1 MSNHPVRI
9 SLYIANIIY
18 KFGGTESYTANLIEA
33 LQKVFSGS
41 HITVITEYWPE
52 TERLTSSQLVLRLNQ
67 AYGTKITEDTVSV
80 EYIPSKQQRGRWD
93 TVLFQRQL
101 HAITREYDLFF
112 YCSRGLLT
120 GKAKKNVA
128 IIHFPMDRKIT
139 FPTYQKLPLLK
150 PLAAHTDKEFMAKYD
165 YFFPNSHFTAHWLN
179 EKWGIPEEKVHVL
192 YPPVTLI
199 ASSKLQ
205 NVKQRNNIF
214 VCSRIE
220 KSKKIEDLI
229 RAFSDSDFL
238 NKNCT
243 LTVAGSIKNESPEYI
258 RHLQAINP
266 KVTFVFEPSREQIEE
281 LFLKATIFWHAK
293 GFGETD
299 PYQMEHFG
307 ITTVEA
313 MSAGCIPVVIN
324 KGGQVEIVTEGC
336 GFKWDT
342 LEELVHYTE
351 RLCKTEVDSSAM
363 ISCAQQ
369 RSSAF
374 SKEAF
379 ANQLK
384 DFFASK
390 NLV

>member
-1 MSNHPVRI
+1 MKI
-9 SLYIANIIY
+9 ALYIANVIY
-18 KFGGTESYTANLIEA
+18 KFGGTESYTANLMEA
-33 LQKVFSGS
+33 LQRVFPSGVLS
-41 HITVITEYWPE
+41 VITEHWPE
-52 TERLTSSQLVLRLNQ
+52 TEKLDNRQLVGRLNE
-67 AYGTKITEDTVSV
+67 AYGTRILADRVAV
-80 EYIPSKQQRGRWD
+80 EYIPSRPQRSRLD
-93 TVLFQRQL
+93 TVLFQRRL
-101 HAITREYDLFF
+101 HSITRTFDLFF

-128 IIHFPMDRKIT
+128 IIHFPMDKKIT
-139 FPTYQKLPLLK
+139 FPTYQKIPLLK
-150 PLAAHTDKEFMAKYD
+150 PLAVRTDKEFVNGYD
-165 YFFPNSHFTAHWLN
+165 WFFPNSQFTAHWLK
-179 EKWGIPEEKVHVL
+179 EKWDVPEEKVQVL

-199 ASSKLQ
+199 STPEGLESKEKNSIL
-205 NVKQRNNIF
+205 

-229 RAFSDSDFL
+229 HAFSTSGYL

-258 RHLQAINP
+258 AQLKALNP
-266 KVTFVFEPSREQIEE
+266 KVNFVFDPSRREIED
-281 LFLKATIFWHAK
+281 LYRKSSIFWHAK
-293 GFGETD
+293 GYGESD

-342 LEELVHYTE
+342 LEELVSFTE
-351 RLCKTEVDSSAM
+351 QICGGSFDEKKITRE
-363 ISCAQQ
+363 AQN
-369 RSSAF
+369 RSKDF

-379 ANQLK
+379 TNQLR

-390 NLV
+390 NLL

>member
-9 SLYIANIIY
+9 SLYITNIIY

-33 LQKVFSGS
+33 LQRVFPESR
-41 HITVITEYWPE
+41 ITVVTEHWPK
-52 TERLTSSQLVLRLNQ
+52 TEKLNGGQLVQRLNQ
-67 AYGTKITEDTVSV
+67 AYGTEITEDTVSV
-80 EYIPSKQQRGRWD
+80 AYIPSKPQRGRLD
-93 TVLFQRQL
+93 TVIFQRRL
-101 HAITREYDLFF
+101 HAITREHDLFF

-128 IIHFPMDRKIT
+128 IIHFPMDKKIT
-139 FPTYQKLPLLK
+139 FPTYQKIPLLK

-165 YFFPNSHFTAHWLN
+165 YFFPNSQFTAHWLK
-179 EKWGIPEEKVHVL
+179 EKWDVPEEKVQVL

-229 RAFSDSDFL
+229 QAFSSSDYL

-342 LEELVHYTE
+342 LEELVSFTE
-351 RLCKTEVDSSAM
+351 QICGGSFDEEKITRE
-363 ISCAQQ
+363 AQN
-369 RSSAF
+369 RSKDF

-379 ANQLK
+379 TNQLR

-390 NLV
+390 NLL

>member
-9 SLYIANIIY
+9 SLYITNIIY

-41 HITVITEYWPE
+41 HITVITEHWPK
-52 TERLTSSQLVLRLNQ
+52 TEKLNGGQLVQRLNQ
-67 AYGTKITEDTVSV
+67 AYGTEITEDTVSV
-80 EYIPSKQQRGRWD
+80 AYIPSKPQRGRLD
-93 TVLFQRQL
+93 TVIFQRRL
-101 HAITREYDLFF
+101 HAVTREHDLFF

-120 GKAKKNVA
+120 GRARKNVA
-128 IIHFPMDRKIT
+128 IIHFPMDKKIT
-139 FPTYQKLPLLK
+139 FPTYQKIPVLK
-150 PLAAHTDKEFMAKYD
+150 PLAVRTDKEFMAKYD
-165 YFFPNSHFTAHWLN
+165 YFFPNSQFTAHWLK
-179 EKWGIPEEKVHVL
+179 EKWDVPEEKVHVL

-205 NVKQRNNIF
+205 NVKQRNSIF

-229 RAFSDSDFL
+229 QAFSDSDFL

-324 KGGQVEIVTEGC
+324 KGGQVEIVTEDC

-342 LEELVHYTE
+342 LEELVSFTE
-351 RLCKTEVDSSAM
+351 QICGGSFDEEKITRE
-363 ISCAQQ
+363 AQN
-369 RSSAF
+369 RSKDF

-379 ANQLK
+379 TNQLR

-390 NLV
+390 NLL

>member
-1 MSNHPVRI
+1 MQI

-33 LQKVFSGS
+33 LQRVFPSGVLS
-41 HITVITEYWPE
+41 VITEHWPE
-52 TERLTSSQLVLRLNQ
+52 TEKLNGGQLVQRLNQ
-67 AYGTKITEDTVSV
+67 AYGTEITEDTVSV
-80 EYIPSKQQRGRWD
+80 AYIPSKPQRGRLD
-93 TVLFQRQL
+93 TVIFQRRL
-101 HAITREYDLFF
+101 HAVTREHDLFF

-139 FPTYQKLPLLK
+139 FPTYQKIPVLK

-165 YFFPNSHFTAHWLN
+165 YFFPNSQFTAHWLK
-179 EKWGIPEEKVHVL
+179 EKWDVPEEKVHVL

-199 ASSKLQ
+199 AGRGLQ
-205 NVKQRNNIF
+205 NVKQRNSIF

-229 RAFSDSDFL
+229 QAFSDSDFL

-342 LEELVHYTE
+342 LEELVSFTE
-351 RLCKTEVDSSAM
+351 QICGGSFDEEKITRE
-363 ISCAQQ
+363 AQN
-369 RSSAF
+369 RSKDF

-379 ANQLK
+379 TNQLR

-390 NLV
+390 NLL

>member
-1 MSNHPVRI
+1 MKI
-9 SLYIANIIY
+9 ALYIANVIY
-18 KFGGTESYTANLIEA
+18 KFGGTESYTANLMEA
-33 LQKVFSGS
+33 LQRVFPSGVLS
-41 HITVITEYWPE
+41 VITEHWPE
-52 TERLTSSQLVLRLNQ
+52 TEKLDSGQLVLRLNE
-67 AYGTKITEDTVSV
+67 AYGTKLVASGVRV
-80 EYIPSKQQRGRWD
+80 EYIRSKSQRGRVD
-93 TVLFQRQL
+93 TVLFQRKL
-101 HAITREYDLFF
+101 HSITRKFDLFF

-120 GKAKKNVA
+120 GRARKNIA
-128 IIHFPMDRKIT
+128 IIHFPMDKKIT
-139 FPTYQKLPLLK
+139 FPTYQKIPLLK
-150 PLAAHTDKEFMAKYD
+150 PLAVRTDKEFMAKYD
-165 YFFPNSHFTAHWLN
+165 YFFPNSQFTAHWLK
-179 EKWGIPEEKVHVL
+179 EKWDVPEEKVQVL

-229 RAFSDSDFL
+229 QAFSSSDYL

-324 KGGQVEIVTEGC
+324 KGGQVEIVKEDC

-342 LEELVHYTE
+342 LEELVSFTE
-351 RLCKTEVDSSAM
+351 QICGGSFDEEKITRE
-363 ISCAQQ
+363 AQN
-369 RSSAF
+369 RSKDF

-379 ANQLK
+379 TNQLR

-390 NLV
+390 NLL

>member
-1 MSNHPVRI
+1 MKI
-9 SLYIANIIY
+9 ALYIANVIY
-18 KFGGTESYTANLIEA
+18 KFGGTESYTANLMEA
-33 LQKVFSGS
+33 LQRVFPSGVLS
-41 HITVITEYWPE
+41 VITEHWPE
-52 TERLTSSQLVLRLNQ
+52 TEKLDSGQLVLRLNE
-67 AYGTKITEDTVSV
+67 AYGTKLVASGVRV
-80 EYIPSKQQRGRWD
+80 EYIRSKSQRGRVD
-93 TVLFQRQL
+93 TVLFQRKL
-101 HAITREYDLFF
+101 HSITRKFDLFF

-120 GKAKKNVA
+120 GRARKNIA
-128 IIHFPMDRKIT
+128 IIHFPMDKKIT
-139 FPTYQKLPLLK
+139 FPTYQKIPLLK
-150 PLAAHTDKEFMAKYD
+150 PLAVRTDKEFVNGYD
-165 YFFPNSHFTAHWLN
+165 WFFPNSQFTAHWLK
-179 EKWGIPEEKVHVL
+179 EKWDVPEEKVQVL

-199 ASSKLQ
+199 STPEGLESKEKNSIL
-205 NVKQRNNIF
+205 

-229 RAFSDSDFL
+229 HAFSTSGYL

-258 RHLQAINP
+258 AQLKALNP
-266 KVTFVFEPSREQIEE
+266 KVNFVFDPSRREIED
-281 LFLKATIFWHAK
+281 LYRKSSIFWHAK

-342 LEELVHYTE
+342 LEEMVSFTE
-351 RLCKTEVDSSAM
+351 QICGGSFDEEKITRE
-363 ISCAQQ
+363 AQN
-369 RSSAF
+369 RSKDF

-379 ANQLK
+379 TNQLR

-390 NLV
+390 NLL

>member
-1 MSNHPVRI
+1 MQI
-9 SLYIANIIY
+9 SLYITNIIY

-33 LQKVFSGS
+33 LQRVFPESR
-41 HITVITEYWPE
+41 ITVVTEHWPK
-52 TERLTSSQLVLRLNQ
+52 TEKLNGGQLVQRLNQ
-67 AYGTKITEDTVSV
+67 AYGTEITEDTVSV
-80 EYIPSKQQRGRWD
+80 AYIPSKPQRGRLD
-93 TVLFQRQL
+93 TVIFQRRL
-101 HAITREYDLFF
+101 HAITREHDLFF

-139 FPTYQKLPLLK
+139 FPTYQKIPLLK

-165 YFFPNSHFTAHWLN
+165 YFFPNSHFTAHWLDK
-179 EKWGIPEEKVHVL
+179 KWGIPEEKVHVL

-199 ASSKLQ
+199 AGRGLQ
-205 NVKQRNNIF
+205 NVKQRNSIF

-229 RAFSDSDFL
+229 QAFSDSDYL

-258 RHLQAINP
+258 AQLKGINP
-266 KVTFVFEPSREQIEE
+266 KVNFVFEPSRQEIEE
-281 LFLKATIFWHAK
+281 LYCKSSIFWHAK
-293 GFGETD
+293 GYGESD

-342 LEELVHYTE
+342 LEELVSFTE
-351 RLCKTEVDSSAM
+351 QICGGSFDEEKITRE
-363 ISCAQQ
+363 AQN
-369 RSSAF
+369 RSKDF

-379 ANQLK
+379 TNQLR

-390 NLV
+390 NLL